1 MVQQT
6 LIAYGIARAIGAM
19 SETSAMKKH
28 LSDYQQIIEPGSQIE
43 DPDFCLLRIYDD
55 AVHGY
60 WAICF
65 DDEYRND
72 TILIKILNT
81 MPPWIII
88 DTLTNAIIAFIEM
101 KEKEGPK

>member
-1 MVQQT
+1 M
-6 LIAYGIARAIGAM
+6 
-19 SETSAMKKH
+19 
-28 LSDYQQIIEPGSQIE
+28 
-43 DPDFCLLRIYDD
+43 
-55 AVHGY
+55 HGY